1 MTDSQKS
8 ATGETRNT
16 RATLFFE
23 RIGLLGGTIA
33 SLSMIVS
40 VVYDWGFFTAL
51 GISFADAPTTLSDH
65 IQSWLV
71 WLPIVAPSA
80 AVVLGIELPTRRIE
94 HGMTEDEII
103 ASSYSPV
110 RMRRFRNSPY
120 YFVGA
125 MGPIV
130 LILWV
135 LFGEIFINGLY
146 FGLLICWFIFT
157 GWVFNHP
164 TIRDRHSYLFRWSVH
179 WLPPV
184 MILAFYFGSMSAGRD
199 FSLGEYKINV
209 RSISSTK
216 NVEIL
221 RSFERW
227 VLVREKHNA
236 IAWIPLEDIGR
247 IELVQTPRPF
257 RGLACI
263 FSKHWC
269 LQQPTG
275 ELSDGKG

>member
-8 ATGETRNT
+8 ATGEVRNS

-51 GISFADAPTTLSDH
+51 GISFADTPTTLSDH

-80 AVVLGIELPTRRIE
+80 AFVLGIELLTRRIE
-94 HGMTEDEII
+94 RGMTEDEII
-103 ASSYSPV
+103 ASSSSPDRV
-110 RMRRFRNSPY
+110 RRFRNGPY
-120 YFVGA
+120 YLIAA
-125 MGPIV
+125 MGPIL

-135 LFGEIFINGLY
+135 LFGEIFF
-146 FGLLICWFIFT
+146 FGLWFGLSICWFIFT

-164 TIRDRHSYLFRWSVH
+164 TVRYRHSDLFRWTVH

-184 MILAFYFGSMSAGRD
+184 MILVFYLGSMSVERD

-209 RSISSTK
+209 RGISSTK
-216 NVEIL
+216 KVEIL

-227 VLVREKHNA
+227 VLVREEHNA

-257 RGLACI
+257 RGLACF
-263 FSKHWC
+263 FSKRWC
-269 LQQPTG
+269 LQRPTG
-275 ELSDGKG
+275 ELSDG